1 MLYIGCLVVKL
12 VNVRL
17 LRLFLFQLVFIL
29 ISEQRDGDWCKNNL
43 RKIKFS
49 KIYNSLFLGE
59 CVFNLCYRNLD
70 QCMHLSCFKLKLS
83 ILLSAFSR

>member
-43 RKIKFS
+43 
-49 KIYNSLFLGE
+49 
-59 CVFNLCYRNLD
+59 
-70 QCMHLSCFKLKLS
+70 
-83 ILLSAFSR
+83 

>member
-29 ISEQRDGDWCKNNL
+29 ISEQRDGD
-43 RKIKFS
+43 
-49 KIYNSLFLGE
+49 
-59 CVFNLCYRNLD
+59 
-70 QCMHLSCFKLKLS
+70 
-83 ILLSAFSR
+83 